1 MNPKSDAPK
10 ALLASLLRCVP
21 GVVYRCGND
30 RDMTPEFFSEG
41 VYGLTGYSPE
51 DFVSGRIRRADLVV
65 TEDRA
70 RILAET
76 QAALAARLPFT
87 LEYRL
92 RTADGGEKWVR
103 EHSHGV
109 FAPDGTM
116 QALDGFIEDITER
129 RRNDQALRR
138 QTERLRMGQATARM
152 IVMDWDASTDTI
164 DWSDSPEWLRGP
176 LPPSGQYP
184 LYKDQVHPD
193 DRGRWLAV
201 RKDWIDNLKGEEI
214 DYRVVRTDGVELW
227 VHSRRT
233 AFAGLDGKAARILV
247 ALHDI
252 TERVIAEQQ
261 ARAADER
268 LRSAIEH
275 LGESIA
281 VMDAED
287 RIVVANRYFREL
299 NGNTHL
305 VEPGRLYEEHLRAGM
320 AVGNYPEA
328 IGREEAWLSAR
339 LARHRAGGTVE
350 VRRQDGKWLQ
360 VTDQR
365 LPDGGMVSFALDLT
379 ARKEAEEA
387 MRSVNANL
395 ARRVAERTAEVEA
408 SNRELESFSYSVSHD
423 LRAPLRAVTGFARML
438 LQEEA
443 GKLSAEGQRYLGVID
458 TNARRMGQLIDALL
472 ALGRYTRVAL
482 DKTEV
487 DMARLAREACDELAA
502 SWPAA
507 QITVG
512 PLPRASGNPML
523 LKQVFLN
530 LVGNGLKYSANT
542 AAPRIEIRAE
552 ENRYIVSD
560 NGAGFDMAY
569 VGKLFQP
576 FERLHT
582 VQEFEG
588 TGIGLAI
595 VKRIVER
602 HGGRVEAHGVPGEG
616 ASFSF
621 TLGDGGGV

>member
-129 RRNDQALRR
+129 RRDDQALRR

-152 IVMDWDASTDTI
+152 IVMDWDAGTDTI

-201 RKDWIDNLKGEEI
+201 REDWIDNLKGEEI

-365 LPDGGMVSFALDLT
+365 LPDGGMVSFALDIT

-458 TNARRMGQLIDALL
+458 SNARRMGQLIDALL

-507 QITVG
+507 RITVG
-512 PLPRASGNPML
+512 PLPCASGNPML

-621 TLGDGGGV
+621 TLGDDEGV